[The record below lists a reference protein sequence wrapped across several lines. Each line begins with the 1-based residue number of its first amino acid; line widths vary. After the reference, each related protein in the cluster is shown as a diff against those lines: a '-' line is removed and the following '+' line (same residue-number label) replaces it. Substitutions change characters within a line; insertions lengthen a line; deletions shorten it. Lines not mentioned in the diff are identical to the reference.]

1 MATLLPVLTLRRV
14 LAERIFRR
22 ATPRISWLF
31 RTDVTVAISR
41 RDDLIGYCTYSAMP
55 VGRFVLDVHG
65 EDRRTG
71 RLRRVGQRG
80 VADHQSPAGLRK
92 DTALDRVYIPPRD
105 GTQRH
110 EDRGARAERL
120 LALRSCVRDLA
131 ARRGSA
137 ARGAVAMMI
146 DDLRLAL
153 EVSVIHKLA
162 STLVRLLMRRDPLS
176 ERVHL
181 NKPEVAW
188 VAAGAILAVLPR
200 RAARRRASPQR
211 KTQDV

>member
-1 MATLLPVLTLRRV
+1 M
-14 LAERIFRR
+14 
-22 ATPRISWLF
+22 
-31 RTDVTVAISR
+31 
-41 RDDLIGYCTYSAMP
+41 
-55 VGRFVLDVHG
+55 
-65 EDRRTG
+65 
-71 RLRRVGQRG
+71 
-80 VADHQSPAGLRK
+80 
-92 DTALDRVYIPPRD
+92 
-105 GTQRH
+105 
-110 EDRGARAERL
+110 
-120 LALRSCVRDLA
+120 RDLA
-131 ARRGSA
+131 ARTTDLLRA
-137 ARGAVAMMI
+137 AAPFAMMI